1 MNFKGNNK
9 VQTNMETVLVASTA
23 TTPTG
28 DLVNAT
34 TAFNIG
40 DGEIACM
47 SFDLDGAPAMGT
59 FLTAG
64 TAPTSTNS
72 AVKLIQGTP
81 RSGAIHTVDPWE
93 VGDPATVESDIIG
106 FNSILDYTKTDASFG
121 QLSAQVVTSLGGVTA
136 GKTYDAFIF
145 LNSVRGDRD
154 WSDND
159 EPIYEQVDTA
169 LDLSQYTD
177 ATDFVFQSLIYKFNT
192 RSKLAS
198 TSNSAA
204 VRRGNKDYI
213 VLGINTTPGA
223 GTAINTLAEGAS
235 VNIMSDN
242 GVITS
247 LTITNE
253 IVTTFARLI
262 DAGDLVG
269 TETIEVVD
277 VATAGDAAL
286 VNGMVVLGLDH
297 DLSVYFDDIAQVR
310 VTATLNMG
318 EQFIEEGFT
327 QATVNAVEAVG
338 NGRRE
343 LIASRDRHQLTVH
356 TRQNHPHGEFFSEG
370 YQYIDSTAWYNQ
382 AIVSH
387 YDYEET
393 LTVRPRYQKRAV
405 ILWAAVPATGTTV
418 ANAAIALGASNPPIS
433 FTATEPAAV
442 GIFEAWKDR

>member
-9 VQTNMETVLVASTA
+9 VQTSMETVLVATSA

-28 DLVNAT
+28 NLVNNT

-40 DGEIACM
+40 NGQLACM
-47 SFDLDGAPAMGT
+47 SFDLDGTPAMGT

-64 TAPTSTNS
+64 TAPTSTND

-81 RSGAIHTVDPWE
+81 RSNAIHTADVWE
-93 VGDPATVESDIIG
+93 VNDPATVESDVIG
-106 FNSILDYTKTDASFG
+106 FDRILDYVKTNASFG
-121 QLSAQVVTSLGGVTA
+121 QLSAQVVTDLGGVTA
-136 GKTYDAFIF
+136 GKTYDGFIF

-204 VRRGNKDYI
+204 IRRGNKDYV
-213 VLGINTTPGA
+213 VLGINTTPGS
-223 GTAINTLAEGAS
+223 GTVINTLAEGGS

-242 GVITS
+242 GVVTA
-247 LTITNE
+247 LPITNE

-262 DAGDLVG
+262 DNGDLAG

-277 VATAGDAAL
+277 VATAGAAAK
-286 VNGMVVLGLDH
+286 VNGLIVLGLDH
-297 DLSVYFDDIAQVR
+297 DLSAYFDDIAQVR
-310 VTATLNMG
+310 TNVTLNMG
-318 EQFIEEGFT
+318 EQFIAEGFT
-327 QATVNAVEAVG
+327 QAGVNPAEAVG
-338 NGRRE
+338 NARRE

-356 TRQNHPHGEFFSEG
+356 TKQNHPHGEFFSEG
-370 YQYIDSTAWYNQ
+370 YQYIVDGTWYNR
-382 AIVSH
+382 AVVTH

-393 LTVRPRYQKRAV
+393 ITVRPRYVKRATV
-405 ILWAAVPATGTTV
+405 LWSAVPASGTTV

-433 FTATEPAAV
+433 FTSTEPSAIA
-442 GIFEAWKDR
+442 IFEAWKDR